1 MLNYRSA
8 KVTGNG
14 DVSAGPARL
23 VAVHA
28 VCGAS
33 AGSIVLKDSSTGA
46 TLLDLGTPASATAVI
61 DTYIGDMGIRFE
73 TNIHAT
79 LTNVTSL
86 TCIFG

>member
-14 DVSAGPARL
+14 DVSSGPARL

-33 AGSIVLKDSSTGA
+33 AGSIVLKDGDGGT
-46 TLLDLGTPASATAVI
+46 TLLDLDTPGNANTVI

-79 LTNVTSL
+79 LTNVTSV

>member
-14 DVSAGPARL
+14 NVSSSSARL
-23 VAVHA
+23 VAIHA

-33 AGSIVLKDSSTGA
+33 AGSIVLKDGDGGT
-46 TLLDLGTPASATAVI
+46 TLLDLDTPASATTVI

-79 LTNVTSL
+79 LTNVTSV